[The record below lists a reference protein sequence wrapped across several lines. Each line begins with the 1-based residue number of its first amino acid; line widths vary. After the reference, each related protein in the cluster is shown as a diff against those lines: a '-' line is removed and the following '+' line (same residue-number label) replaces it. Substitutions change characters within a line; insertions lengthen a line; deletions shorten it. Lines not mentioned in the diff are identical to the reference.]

1 SDSAPERI
9 AGVRVSANLPSL
21 LGVNPILG
29 RTFNAQDDREGND
42 RVVLLGHS
50 LWQRRFAGD
59 PQIVGRALI
68 LNNINFTIIGV
79 MPPEFRFPLDAEIWK
94 PMGFT
99 AADLTKGHFLRAV
112 GRLKPGVTP
121 QQAQAELDRIMLQLT
136 PNW

>member
-1 SDSAPERI
+1 LPFRNPAGVMLIEDRWLPRFAHFETRPQQFQAWQAQSRAFDELAAFANLAFNLTSDSAPERI

-68 LNNINFTIIGV
+68 LNSISFTIIG
-79 MPPEFRFPLDAEIWK
+79 
-94 PMGFT
+94 
-99 AADLTKGHFLRAV
+99 
-112 GRLKPGVTP
+112 
-121 QQAQAELDRIMLQLT
+121 
-136 PNW
+136 